1 MDLIDKKD
9 RSPAVAAQCFPRL
22 LNTDLHVLFP
32 GRRRVQLPEVRVGR
46 VRDDPGQCRLARTGR
61 SVKNDARELVCA
73 DRTVEQSPPPYNML
87 LSDDFRKGSR
97 THAAGER
104 GFIFRMFFLHVI
116 KKIHTFPF
124 CFRLSAQ
131 QVIVFSGQSADIR
144 KMNLSGP

>member
-1 MDLIDKKD
+1 
-9 RSPAVAAQCFPRL
+9 
-22 LNTDLHVLFP
+22 
-32 GRRRVQLPEVRVGR
+32 
-46 VRDDPGQCRLARTGR
+46 
-61 SVKNDARELVCA
+61 
-73 DRTVEQSPPPYNML
+73 ML

-131 QVIVFSGQSADIR
+131 QVIVFSVQSADIR
-144 KMNLSGP
+144 HFKNASAFLTVRDEDLPHPDS